1 MNYTTVFLIWL
12 LPLWILRAQESPSFI
27 MEETEGPTP
36 WTSTDFNDDPKE
48 FQFAIVTD
56 RTGGHRP
63 GVFMQGI
70 EKLNLMQPEFVMS
83 VGDLIEGYSEDSARL
98 QAEWYEFEGFID
110 HLEMPFFYVPG
121 NHDKTNNEM
130 ARIWRERFGLAYYH
144 FVYKDV
150 LFLCLDSEDMLRGSG
165 MGSISDTQ
173 FEYARSVL
181 EKYEEVRYTFV
192 FMHQPLW
199 IQVVDPQ
206 RWADLEQILAR
217 RPHTVFVGHH
227 HNYVKYDRNEGEY
240 YILATT
246 GGGSNLRGPAMGEF
260 DQVVWVTMKR
270 DGPRIANLLLE
281 GILDEDVLSSEKKQF
296 LSQVQRSNPI
306 EVEPLFVETSDFSQG
321 KVVFTFSN
329 HQSLPMEV
337 QLTDGFSWDLSSEI
351 KSDHFTL
358 APGGSTTVTIDLYNR
373 NTLPVEQLRPVPV
386 SFKMRFDSDELGM
399 VEIPISYRIKPLSKH
414 YIQTTAATI
423 NVDADLTDWQGPW
436 YDFEDEKSDN
446 TIRWAVAYDDE
457 FIYLAAQVRDDTVL
471 VDRTLPTWKQD
482 GFGWMI
488 ALGAD
493 HSLSTQSG
501 AGTYRI
507 TPEKDDIPQAY
518 YRSDNWPEQLQYVAR
533 CNESGYTVEAR
544 IPIQLLYRDWSNP
557 WTQIRVNFFVDDK
570 DGPEDPAR
578 IYWQSP
584 WRSAGAVV
592 GSGIFWKE

>member
-1 MNYTTVFLIWL
+1 
-12 LPLWILRAQESPSFI
+12 
-27 MEETEGPTP
+27 
-36 WTSTDFNDDPKE
+36 
-48 FQFAIVTD
+48 
-56 RTGGHRP
+56 
-63 GVFMQGI
+63 MQGI

-83 VGDLIEGYSEDSARL
+83 VGDLIEGYSEDTARL
-98 QAEWYEFEGFID
+98 QAEWDEFEGFID

-121 NHDKTNNEM
+121 NHDKTNDEM

-199 IQVVDPQ
+199 IQVVDPK

-260 DQVVWVTMKR
+260 DQVVWVTMKQ

-296 LSQVQRSNPI
+296 LSEVQRSNPI
-306 EVEPLFVETSDFSQG
+306 EVEPFFVETSDFTQG
-321 KVVFTFSN
+321 KVAFTLSN

-337 QLTDGFSWDLSSEI
+337 QLTEGFSWDLSSEI

-373 NTLPVEQLRPVPV
+373 NTLPVEQLRPLPV

-399 VEIPISYRIKPLSKH
+399 VEIPVSYRIKPLSKH
-414 YIQTTAATI
+414 VIQTPSAKI
-423 NVDADLTDWQGPW
+423 DVDADLTDWQGTW
-436 YDFEDEKSDN
+436 YDFEDERSDN
-446 TIRWAVAYDDE
+446 AIRWALAYDEE

-518 YRSDNWPEQLQYVAR
+518 YRSDNWPEHLQYVAR
-533 CNESGYTVEAR
+533 CNESGYAVEAR